1 MTRKALLTTVAIALI
16 SGTAAILLLI
26 SLRNDRSDYGS
37 SGHSVLVPLL
47 IISLLAVAV
56 VVIAGLL
63 DMIVKASSSRVARDA
78 IETVK
83 NVTADVRR
91 PKITSTSGMSTA
103 DELTKWVRLRD
114 TGVVSEGEFQT
125 ARAELLKEP
134 RH

>member
-1 MTRKALLTTVAIALI
+1 M
-16 SGTAAILLLI
+16 
-26 SLRNDRSDYGS
+26 
-37 SGHSVLVPLL
+37 PLL

-63 DMIVKASSSRVARDA
+63 DMIVKASSSLVSRDA